1 MKLLNLFLFF
11 FLFVFITTALPVTA
25 ITYKSMEVEDLI
37 GYNPSFVIG
46 CSLISCVSLVCLF
59 LCAKDKYMKKS

>member
-1 MKLLNLFLFF
+1 MKSLNIFLFF
-11 FLFVFITTALPVTA
+11 FLFVFIITAFPVTA
-25 ITYKSMEVEDLI
+25 ITYKSMEEDLI

-59 LCAKDKYMKKS
+59 LCAKDKYIKKS